1 MCKDDKLVNDFK
13 KQGIYPVEK
22 EEAENYALE
31 NGVFYFETSSL
42 FGDNI
47 SEVFN
52 VLIQSYY
59 VTTDYFNKEN
69 VCLYC
74 KCIGGK

>member
-1 MCKDDKLVNDFK
+1 M
-13 KQGIYPVEK
+13 YPVER

-47 SEVFN
+47 SEMFN

-59 VTTDYFNKEN
+59 TTTDYFNEDQ
-69 VCLYC
+69 VRLRV
-74 KCIGGK
+74 

>member
-74 KCIGGK
+74 